1 MRAIVFD
8 QHSPDLNAYR
18 LASDMPEPLPGPD
31 EVIVRVAY
39 AALNRLDNFVRIG
52 WKGLDLKLPHIPCS
66 DFKRVRGKFDRI
78 DRRMGESL
86 CGENRETGRSRAKIK
101 YTSNVRGIVDQ

>member
-66 DFKRVRGKFDRI
+66 DFSGEIVTVGAAVRHWR
-78 DRRMGESL
+78 
-86 CGENRETGRSRAKIK
+86 TGQQVTNLAGCSFAN
-101 YTSNVRGIVDQ
+101 SSSF

>member
-8 QHSPDLNAYR
+8 HHSPDLEAYR
-18 LASDMPEPLPGPD
+18 LAEDLPTPAPAAD
-31 EVIVRVAY
+31 EVLVRVAY

-66 DFKRVRGKFDRI
+66 DFRGHLPVRSFSCPEWAR
-78 DRRMGESL
+78 SSA
-86 CGENRETGRSRAKIK
+86 TSSRA
-101 YTSNVRGIVDQ
+101 VA